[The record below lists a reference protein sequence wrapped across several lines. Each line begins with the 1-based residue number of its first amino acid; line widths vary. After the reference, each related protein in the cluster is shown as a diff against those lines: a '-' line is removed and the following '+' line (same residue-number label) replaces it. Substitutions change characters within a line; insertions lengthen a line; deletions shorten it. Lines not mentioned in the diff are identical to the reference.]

1 MPLDLENAAPNPV
14 LIEVTRGG
22 VVESRHRGSAVLVD
36 VAGKVRARW
45 GDVTRPVFPR
55 SAVKPLQALA
65 MLETGAAEAF
75 HLSDREVA
83 LACASHGGEPG
94 HVLPVTTWLRRLDLT
109 LGDLECGA
117 HWPYHDDSARQLA
130 ADGNAPTSAHN
141 NCSGKHAGF
150 LTAAV
155 HMGVP
160 TRGYTHP
167 THPVQQRVLG
177 LLEQI
182 CGLRLAGAALGLD
195 GCSVPTWA
203 IPLESL
209 AYAFARFGVP
219 DDLPPARALACR
231 RAFKAMV
238 EHPWEVAGTGR
249 YCTRLM
255 QALDG
260 RVAAKTGA
268 EGVYCAALPEYGL
281 GLAVKIDDG
290 AARAAEILTG
300 AVLEHVGALDDL
312 AEETRAE
319 LLETALVNRN
329 GLRTGE
335 VRRHGRLEPRP
346 GASGSDGF

>member
-14 LIEVTRGG
+14 VIEVTRGG

-36 VAGKVRARW
+36 VSGAVRARW

-55 SAVKPLQALA
+55 SAIKPLQALV
-65 MLETGAAEAF
+65 MLETGAAEAV

-94 HVLPVTTWLRRLDLT
+94 HVLPITTWLRRLDLS

-117 HWPYHDDSARQLA
+117 HWPYDDAAARQLA
-130 ADGNAPTSAHN
+130 ADGNAPTPAHN

-160 TRGYTHP
+160 TRGYVHP

-177 LLEQI
+177 LLEQM
-182 CGLRLAGAALGLD
+182 CGLRLGDAAMGLD

-203 IPLESL
+203 VPLENL

-219 DDLPPARALACR
+219 DELPPARALACR
-231 RAFKAMV
+231 RAFKAMTD
-238 EHPWEVAGTGR
+238 HAWEVAGTGR
-249 YCTRLM
+249 FCTRLM
-255 QALDG
+255 HALG
-260 RVAAKTGA
+260 GTVAAKTGA

-281 GLAVKIDDG
+281 GLALKIDDG
-290 AARAAEILTG
+290 AARAAEILTA
-300 AVLEHVGALDDL
+300 AVLDHVGAMDDL
-312 AEETRAE
+312 PDETRAA
-319 LLETALVNRN
+319 LMETAIVNRN

-335 VRRHGRLEPRP
+335 VRRQRDLDPRSPFEKP
-346 GASGSDGF
+346 GDF